1 MINNLPEDWKVEE
14 LRNNIIIQNGYAF
27 KSKEFLED
35 GIPVVRITNVEER
48 GLNLNKVVY
57 YKEDTKLENF
67 LIKNNDLLLS
77 LTGDD
82 KTLKVCINTYTQK
95 MYLNQRVAILRNKEK
110 LNYKYLFFS
119 LKRYSKNLLNEA
131 KGIAQKNISV
141 DDINSLKIPLPQL
154 QQQEKIVKVLDLSSN
169 LIEKQKELLKNYD
182 LFLKSKF
189 IEMFGDPITNPMG
202 WEYQKM
208 EEVSDILTGNAFKS
222 NQFQNAN
229 TGIALCRGIN
239 VGVGKLNWEDRVDWN
254 KEDSLNLSRYLLE
267 MNDIIVAL
275 DRPWIKEGFKI
286 SLVKN
291 SDIPSLLVQRVSR
304 IRAKSLSSQYLLFY
318 LLSSLAFE
326 KHAITTET
334 TIPHISP
341 KELKSFPIIQP
352 PIELQNQFDSIVE
365 KIEII
370 KEKENR
376 KLKQLEDLHNSLMQK
391 AFKGEIK

>member
-1 MINNLPEDWKVEE
+1 MLVN
-14 LRNNIIIQNGYAF
+14 Q
-27 KSKEFLED
+27 
-35 GIPVVRITNVEER
+35 
-48 GLNLNKVVY
+48 
-57 YKEDTKLENF
+57 
-67 LIKNNDLLLS
+67 
-77 LTGDD
+77 LT
-82 KTLKVCINTYTQK
+82 Y
-95 MYLNQRVAILRNKEK
+95 
-110 LNYKYLFFS
+110 
-119 LKRYSKNLLNEA
+119 
-131 KGIAQKNISV
+131 
-141 DDINSLKIPLPQL
+141 
-154 QQQEKIVKVLDLSSN
+154 
-169 LIEKQKELLKNYD
+169 
-182 LFLKSKF
+182 
-189 IEMFGDPITNPMG
+189 
-202 WEYQKM
+202 
-208 EEVSDILTGNAFKS
+208 ILTF
-222 NQFQNAN
+222 
-229 TGIALCRGIN
+229 
-239 VGVGKLNWEDRVDWN
+239 V
-254 KEDSLNLSRYLLE
+254 
-267 MNDIIVAL
+267 
-275 DRPWIKEGFKI
+275 KI